1 MTTSADAPSLDCAY
15 KLQEYAGR
23 PCRKRS
29 EGKATWPGRKQ
40 VYRSYR
46 KGRCLDHD
54 VVTTLNDRQEG
65 EPLLSSVMKEGRRLA
80 PSPALHDIRKQV
92 TTALSQLPDW
102 MRQLDDTSPYDVRIS
117 QALHDLA
124 DSVDRLT

>member
-40 VYRSYR
+40 VYRQYGQD
-46 KGRCLDHD
+46 GRFDYD
-54 VVTTLNDRQEG
+54 IVTTLNDHQPG
-65 EPLLSSVMKEGRRLA
+65 EPLLLPVMTGGCRLA
-80 PSPALHDIRKQV
+80 PAPQLTESQNRAAAQLAL
-92 TTALSQLPDW
+92 LPDSL
-102 MRQLDDTSPYDVRIS
+102 RSLEDGQAYDVQIS
-117 QALHDLA
+117 QPLQNLA
-124 DSVDRLT
+124 RAVDQCV

>member
-40 VYRSYR
+40 VYRQYTP
-46 KGRCLDHD
+46 KGRCDYD
-54 VVTTLNDRQEG
+54 VVTTHNDHQPG
-65 EPLLSSVMKEGRRLA
+65 EPLLQPVMTEGRRLVPVQKLTELRERA
-80 PSPALHDIRKQV
+80 
-92 TTALSQLPDW
+92 TTQLARLSNPL
-102 MRQLDDTSPYDVRIS
+102 RSLACEHPYDVRIS
-117 QALHDLA
+117 QPLRDLA
-124 DSVDRLT
+124 LAVDQCV